1 KFVMGIESDGTIKG
15 CPSLPTAPYTGG
27 NVRDTALAD
36 IWDNAPEIAFARTRE
51 TSELWGFCKS
61 CYYAE
66 VCRAGCSFTTHT
78 AIGRRG
84 NNPFCYYR
92 ASQLKRKG
100 LRERVVLRQAAPG
113 DPYDFGLYEIVEEPW
128 ESPSPRAPVRLPVL
142 SG

>member
-1 KFVMGIESDGTIKG
+1 MGIETDVTIKG
-15 CPSLPTAPYTGG
+15 CPTLPTAPDTGG
-27 NVRDTALAD
+27 NVNTAALED
-36 IWDNAPEIAFARTRE
+36 IRNEAPEIAFARDRG

-66 VCRAGCSFTTHT
+66 VCRAGCSFTAHS
-78 AIGRRG
+78 AIGKRG

-92 ASQLKRKG
+92 AAQLQRKG

-128 ESPSPRAPVRLPVL
+128 DAVAPRATVRLPVL